1 MVELWMVI
9 LTGVVGLRLSVIDL
23 AEHRLPNRLTLPLFV
38 SLVMVSLVGGEPD
51 SVRGA
56 LVGSVISGVVFL
68 GLAVLPGKPLGL
80 GDVKFQFGLGW
91 MLGYL
96 DPALAVMGAAG
107 SFVVGGLSVIPALM
121 RGGVKA
127 VDPVPLGPWMMVAT
141 CCVVVGAE
149 SLKII

>member
-38 SLVMVSLVGGEPD
+38 SLVVVSGVGGDSVSLH
-51 SVRGA
+51 GA
-56 LVGSVISGVVFL
+56 VVGSVVSGVVFL
-68 GLAVLPGKPLGL
+68 GLATMPGKPLGM
-80 GDVKFQFGLGW
+80 GDVKFQFSLGW

-107 SFVVGGLSVIPALM
+107 SFVVGGLSVIPQLIWN
-121 RGGVKA
+121 GGKA
-127 VDPVPLGPWMMVAT
+127 SDPVPLGPWMMVAT

>member
-1 MVELWMVI
+1 MVELWMVV
-9 LTGVVGLRLSVIDL
+9 LTGVVGLRMSVIDL
-23 AEHRLPNRLTLPLFV
+23 AEHRLPNRLTLPLFF
-38 SLVMVSLVGGEPD
+38 SLVVVSLVGGEPD

-56 LVGSVISGVVFL
+56 LVGSVISGAVFL
-68 GLAVLPGKPLGL
+68 GLAVMPGKPLGL

>member
-1 MVELWMVI
+1 MVELWMVV
-9 LTGVVGLRLSVIDL
+9 LTGLVGLRLSVIDL

-38 SLVMVSLVGGEPD
+38 SLVVVSGVGGDSVSLY
-51 SVRGA
+51 GA
-56 LVGSVISGVVFL
+56 LVGSVVSGVVFL
-68 GLAVLPGKPLGL
+68 GIAVKPGKPLGM
-80 GDVKFQFGLGW
+80 GDVKFQFSLGW

-107 SFVVGGLSVIPALM
+107 SFVVGGLSVIPQLIWN
-121 RGGVKA
+121 GGKA
-127 VDPVPLGPWMMVAT
+127 SDPVPLGPWMMVAT

>member
-23 AEHRLPNRLTLPLFV
+23 AEHRLPDRLTLPLFV

-68 GLAVLPGKPLGL
+68 GLAVLPGKPLGM

>member
-23 AEHRLPNRLTLPLFV
+23 AEHRLPDRLTLPLFV

>member
-9 LTGVVGLRLSVIDL
+9 LTGLVGLRLSVIDL

-38 SLVMVSLVGGEPD
+38 SLVVVSGVGGDSVSLY
-51 SVRGA
+51 GA
-56 LVGSVISGVVFL
+56 LVGSVVSGVVFL
-68 GLAVLPGKPLGL
+68 GLATMPGKPLGM
-80 GDVKFQFGLGW
+80 GDVKFQFSLGW

-107 SFVVGGLSVIPALM
+107 SFVVGGLSVIPQLIW
-121 RGGVKA
+121 GGGKA
-127 VDPVPLGPWMMVAT
+127 SDPVPLGPWMMVAT

>member
-1 MVELWMVI
+1 MVELWMVV

-38 SLVMVSLVGGEPD
+38 SLVVVSSVGGD
-51 SVRGA
+51 GASLQGA
-56 LVGSVISGVVFL
+56 LVGSAVSGVVFL
-68 GLAVLPGKPLGL
+68 GIAVMPGKPLGM
-80 GDVKFQFGLGW
+80 GDVKFQFSLGW

-107 SFVVGGLSVIPALM
+107 SFVAGGLSVIPQLIWS
-121 RGGVKA
+121 GGKA
-127 VDPVPLGPWMMVAT
+127 SDPVPLGPWMMVAT

>member
-1 MVELWMVI
+1 MVELWMVV
-9 LTGVVGLRLSVIDL
+9 LTGLVGLRLSVIDL

-38 SLVMVSLVGGEPD
+38 SLVVVSSVGGDSVSLY
-51 SVRGA
+51 GA
-56 LVGSVISGVVFL
+56 LVGSVVSGVVFL
-68 GLAVLPGKPLGL
+68 GLATMPEKPLGM
-80 GDVKFQFGLGW
+80 GDVKFQFSLGW

-107 SFVVGGLSVIPALM
+107 SFVVGGLSVIPQM
-121 RGGVKA
+121 IWSGGRSS
-127 VDPVPLGPWMMVAT
+127 DPVPLGPWMMVAT

>member
-1 MVELWMVI
+1 MVELWMVV
-9 LTGVVGLRLSVIDL
+9 LTGLVGLRLSVIDL

-38 SLVMVSLVGGEPD
+38 SLVVVSGVGGDSVSLY
-51 SVRGA
+51 GA
-56 LVGSVISGVVFL
+56 LVGSVVSGVVFL
-68 GLAVLPGKPLGL
+68 GIAVSPGKPLGM
-80 GDVKFQFGLGW
+80 GDVKFQFSLGW

-107 SFVVGGLSVIPALM
+107 SFVVGGLSVIPQLIWS
-121 RGGVKA
+121 GGKA
-127 VDPVPLGPWMMVAT
+127 SDPVPLGPWMMVAT

>member
-38 SLVMVSLVGGEPD
+38 SLVVASSVGGD
-51 SVRGA
+51 SASLHGA
-56 LVGSVISGVVFL
+56 LVGSVVSGVVFL
-68 GLAVLPGKPLGL
+68 GIAVMPGKPLGM
-80 GDVKFQFGLGW
+80 GDVKFRFSLGW

-96 DPALAVMGAAG
+96 DPALAVVGAAG
-107 SFVVGGLSVIPALM
+107 SFVVGGLSVIPQLISSA
-121 RGGVKA
+121 GKA
-127 VDPVPLGPWMMVAT
+127 SDPVPLGPWMMVAT
-141 CCVVVGAE
+141 FCVVVGAE

>member
-56 LVGSVISGVVFL
+56 LVGSVISGAVFL
-68 GLAVLPGKPLGL
+68 GLAVTPGKPLGM

>member
-68 GLAVLPGKPLGL
+68 GLAVMPGKPLGM

>member
-23 AEHRLPNRLTLPLFV
+23 AEHRLPHRLTLPLFV

-96 DPALAVMGAAG
+96 DPALAGRGSAG
-107 SFVVGGLSVIPALM
+107 SCVVGGLSVIPALM
-121 RGGVKA
+121 RSGVKA

>member
-23 AEHRLPNRLTLPLFV
+23 GEQRLPNRLTLPLFF
-38 SLVMVSLVGGEPD
+38 SLVVVSLVGGEPD

-68 GLAVLPGKPLGL
+68 VLAVMPGKPLGM

>member
-56 LVGSVISGVVFL
+56 LVGSVISGAVFL

-107 SFVVGGLSVIPALM
+107 SFVVGGLSVSSALM

-141 CCVVVGAE
+141 CCVVVGA
-149 SLKII
+149 

>member
-1 MVELWMVI
+1 MVELWMVV

-23 AEHRLPNRLTLPLFV
+23 AEHRLPNRLTMPLFV
-38 SLVMVSLVGGEPD
+38 SLVVVSLVGGEPD

-56 LVGSVISGVVFL
+56 LVESVISGVVFL
-68 GLAVLPGKPLGL
+68 GLAVMPGKPLGM

-121 RGGVKA
+121 RAGVKA

>member
-1 MVELWMVI
+1 MVELWMVV
-9 LTGVVGLRLSVIDL
+9 LTGLVGLRLSVIDL

-38 SLVMVSLVGGEPD
+38 SLVVVSSVGGDSVSLY
-51 SVRGA
+51 GA
-56 LVGSVISGVVFL
+56 LVGSVVSGVVFL
-68 GLAVLPGKPLGL
+68 GLAVMPGKPLGM
-80 GDVKFQFGLGW
+80 GDVKFQFSLGW

-107 SFVVGGLSVIPALM
+107 SFVVGGLSVIPQLIWN
-121 RGGVKA
+121 GGKA
-127 VDPVPLGPWMMVAT
+127 SDPVPLGPWMMVAT

>member
-38 SLVMVSLVGGEPD
+38 SLVVVSSAGGD
-51 SVRGA
+51 SASLRGA
-56 LVGSVISGVVFL
+56 LVGSVVSGVVFL
-68 GLAVLPGKPLGL
+68 GLAVMPGKPLGL
-80 GDVKFQFGLGW
+80 GDVKFQFSLGW

-107 SFVVGGLSVIPALM
+107 SFVVGGLSVIPQLIWS
-121 RGGVKA
+121 GGKA
-127 VDPVPLGPWMMVAT
+127 SDPVPLGPWMMVAT
-141 CCVVVGAE
+141 CCVVVGSE

>member
-9 LTGVVGLRLSVIDL
+9 LTGLVGLRLSVIDL

-38 SLVMVSLVGGEPD
+38 SLVVVSGVGGDSVSLY
-51 SVRGA
+51 GA
-56 LVGSVISGVVFL
+56 LVGSVVSGVVFL
-68 GLAVLPGKPLGL
+68 GLATMPGKPLGM
-80 GDVKFQFGLGW
+80 GDVKFQFSLGW

-107 SFVVGGLSVIPALM
+107 SFVVGGLSVIPQLIWS
-121 RGGVKA
+121 GGRSS
-127 VDPVPLGPWMMVAT
+127 DPVPLGPWMMVST